1 MSELTSLKTK
11 DYIEENKFHA
21 TIHDM
26 IYKLI
31 EDEETLNSI
40 DFQESQISLNPQP
53 ILNPNNDSYIPYFTC
68 DNNDIFLFQNNNFI
82 I

>member
-31 EDEETLNSI
+31 EDEETFNTI
-40 DFQESQISLNPQP
+40 DFQESQISLNLHSQINP
-53 ILNPNNDSYIPYFTC
+53 INDPHIPYFTC
-68 DNNDIFLFQNNNFI
+68 NNNDVFLFQSNLKY
-82 I
+82 